1 MPNPGSGFYT
11 AALDIETV
19 RDDDAVELILAEP
32 PEFSAPGN
40 YKDEEKIAA
49 YLVAEEEK
57 WIETTKRK
65 AALSAR
71 TGRVASWGL
80 VPIDESLQ
88 PRSAADCID
97 DATDGPLLEAL
108 TAALASTRVLVTFN
122 GLDFDAPF
130 LRTRYLRNRLL
141 IPNHVL
147 KPGSRYRTEPFCDVR
162 MVLADWD
169 RHAVGSLR
177 AWSRFL
183 GLDDP
188 GQTDPNDVQNM
199 FECRDVDG
207 LANHA
212 LVGATACAKLYNRL
226 CASGILP

>member
-1 MPNPGSGFYT
+1 MNGFAV

-19 RDDDAVELILAEP
+19 RDDDAVELILADP

-49 YLVAEEEK
+49 NLIEQEEK
-57 WIETTKRK
+57 WIAATKKK

-71 TGRVASWGL
+71 TGRVASWALYPVDGSK
-80 VPIDESLQ
+80 P
-88 PRSAADCID
+88 PRKAADSID
-97 DATDGPLLEAL
+97 DPTDGALLAGL
-108 TAALASTRVLVTFN
+108 TTALASTRRLVTFN

-130 LRTRYLRNRLL
+130 LRTRYLRNRLV

-147 KPGSRYRTEPFCDVR
+147 GQGSRYRTDPFCDVR

-177 AWSRFL
+177 SWSIFL

-188 GQTDPNDVQNM
+188 GQTDPDDVQRM
-199 FECRDVDG
+199 FEIRDTEG

-226 CASGILP
+226 VESGLLP